1 MKTNQAT
8 LDAVTAIQ
16 ENAQKLRNIQRPYK
30 YSLFPLFP
38 DLLPPHEWVFTSPPQ
53 EHDLCGYRMNAEGT
67 IGTYT
72 QLYEC
77 YEDKRYLAKLR
88 LFYYLHP
95 ERKPTGKSIYEGT
108 EIGKSL
114 PILNY

>member
-1 MKTNQAT
+1 MN
-8 LDAVTAIQ
+8 LYILPP
-16 ENAQKLRNIQRPYK
+16 QKFF
-30 YSLFPLFP
+30 LFPLFS
-38 DLLPPHEWVFTSPPQ
+38 DLPHKEWIFESAPCK
-53 EHDLCGYRMNAEGT
+53 HDLYGYRMNEAGT
-67 IGTYT
+67 KGIYT

-77 YEDKRYLAKLR
+77 YIDTRHEAKLR

-95 ERKPTGKSIYEGT
+95 ERKPTRKSIYEGT

>member
-1 MKTNQAT
+1 MTNTLAPKNKNNMK
-8 LDAVTAIQ
+8 
-16 ENAQKLRNIQRPYK
+16 PYIFPPHK
-30 YSLFPLFP
+30 YSLFPLFS
-38 DLLPPHEWVFTSPPQ
+38 DAHEKSWPFDFAPFK
-53 EHDLCGYRMNAEGT
+53 HDLYGYRMNAEGT

-77 YEDKRYLAKLR
+77 YIDTRYEARLR

-95 ERKPTGKSIYEGT
+95 ERKPTGKSIFAGT